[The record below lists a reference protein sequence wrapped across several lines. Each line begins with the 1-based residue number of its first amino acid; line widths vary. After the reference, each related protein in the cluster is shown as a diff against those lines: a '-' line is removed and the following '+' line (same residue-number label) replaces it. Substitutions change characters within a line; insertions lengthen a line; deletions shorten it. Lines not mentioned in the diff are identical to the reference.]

1 MISPHSFTESL
12 RAFLSEALQGI
23 FVHTPVTNGE
33 LVLPYVL
40 LTCTAEAERIPG
52 NHTWE
57 CNLAVELHTSGEDV
71 SDLSSREMLSAIAAR
86 RKPGKPGSNSMIP
99 PLISSSI
106 PSACAPSRSPRLS
119 TIILSNPPPSGWYS
133 NFDTPTLIWQLS

>member
-57 CNLAVELHTSGEDV
+57 CNLC
-71 SDLSSREMLSAIAAR
+71 
-86 RKPGKPGSNSMIP
+86 
-99 PLISSSI
+99 ISK
-106 PSACAPSRSPRLS
+106 CDFL
-119 TIILSNPPPSGWYS
+119 
-133 NFDTPTLIWQLS
+133 FDFLFYFYGIFPFFHIGFQK

>member
-71 SDLSSREMLSAIAAR
+71 RDLSSREMFSVICRTLQARKTRQQLDDSAADFQLY
-86 RKPGKPGSNSMIP
+86 S
-99 PLISSSI
+99 ISLRTI
-106 PSACAPSRSPRLS
+106 EEPQTLDNNFIQSATFRVVLQ
-119 TIILSNPPPSGWYS
+119 
-133 NFDTPTLIWQLS
+133 F